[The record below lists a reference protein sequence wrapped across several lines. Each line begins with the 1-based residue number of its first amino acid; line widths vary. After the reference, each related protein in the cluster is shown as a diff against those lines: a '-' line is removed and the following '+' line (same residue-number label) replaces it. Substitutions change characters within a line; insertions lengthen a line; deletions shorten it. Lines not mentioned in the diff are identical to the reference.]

1 MRGLFL
7 CQTPAYMRLIH
18 TLAILPQFLLI
29 LPVSA
34 QWNALNAGSGNRSI
48 TTKSGAIYVAAPPA
62 GVRKSTTEGATW
74 TSANTGL
81 PLSGANVM
89 AQSVGSN
96 SAAVFCGTES
106 GVYRSTDNGAS
117 WISVN
122 GTLPASSNTIYCNR
136 IHTFND
142 AIFLVYT
149 GQLSQNGGGVF
160 RTFDNGTTWLQAF
173 SGLASNMTVN
183 MLAEYNGDLYAATS
197 TGLMRSTD
205 LGGSW
210 QMVGT
215 TNWTVQAV
223 QGQNGALVILG
234 AFGAQRSTDNGLTWT
249 ATTGYPTNNCP
260 VGSDLIRYD
269 GMFYAITKTGANGCY
284 RSSDNGATW
293 TAFND
298 GLSPQNTFAQEE
310 FHASAS
316 HLYIACAL
324 DAYRIPSTTVSV
336 EERADSRFG
345 QPFPTLFED
354 RFRIDLTA
362 LDGMGS
368 VVLID
373 PSGREAGRWTVTG
386 NGIATIERQGL
397 ASGPYLCY
405 LLAPSIEGMQ
415 PLGRVIAE

>member
-1 MRGLFL
+1 
-7 CQTPAYMRLIH
+7 MRLIN
-18 TLAILPQFLLI
+18 TLAIASQFFLI
-29 LPVSA
+29 LPVVG
-34 QWNALNAGSGNRSI
+34 QWTPLNAGSANRSI
-48 TTKSGAIYVAAPPA
+48 TTKSGAIYIAAPPS
-62 GVRKSTTEGATW
+62 GVRKSTTEGASW
-74 TSANTGL
+74 TLANTGL
-81 PLSGANVM
+81 PVSGSNVM

-106 GVYRSTDNGAS
+106 GVYRSMDNGAS
-117 WISVN
+117 WMSVN

-149 GQLSQNGGGVF
+149 GQLNQNSGGVF
-160 RTFDNGTTWLQAF
+160 RTFDNGATWLQAF

-234 AFGAQRSTDNGLTWT
+234 AFGAQRSTDNGQTWT

-260 VGSDLIRYD
+260 AGSDLIRYD
-269 GMFYAITKTGANGCY
+269 GMFYAITKTGASGCY

-293 TAFND
+293 TAYND

-310 FHASAS
+310 FHASPT
-316 HLYIACAL
+316 HLYIGCAL
-324 DAYRIPSTTVSV
+324 DAYRVPSTTVSV
-336 EERADSRFG
+336 DEFTGGIFG

-354 RFRIDLTA
+354 HFRIDLSM
-362 LDGMGS
+362 LDGSGTI
-368 VVLID
+368 VLID
-373 PSGREAGRWTVTG
+373 PSGREAGRRAVVGGGQST
-386 NGIATIERQGL
+386 IAREHL
-397 ASGPYLCY
+397 APGPYLCY
-405 LLAPSIEGMQ
+405 LTAPTLEGMQ
-415 PLGRVIAE
+415 LLGRVIAE

>member
-1 MRGLFL
+1 
-7 CQTPAYMRLIH
+7 MRLIS
-18 TLAILPQFLLI
+18 TLAIATQFFMI
-29 LPVSA
+29 LPVA
-34 QWNALNAGSGNRSI
+34 GQWTPLNAGSGNRSI
-48 TTKSGAIYVAAPPA
+48 TTKNGAIYIAAPPA
-62 GVRKSTTEGATW
+62 GVRKSTTDGASW
-74 TSANTGL
+74 VLANTGL
-81 PLSGANVM
+81 PLSGSNVM

-96 SAAVFCGTES
+96 STALFCGTES

-223 QGQNGALVILG
+223 QGQNGTLVILG
-234 AFGAQRSTDNGLTWT
+234 AFGAQRSTDNGLTWN

-269 GMFYAITKTGANGCY
+269 GLFYAITKTGASGCY

-293 TAFND
+293 TAYND

-310 FHASAS
+310 FHASHT

-324 DAYRIPSTTVSV
+324 DAYRVPSTTVNV
-336 EERADSRFG
+336 QEHANTFFG

-354 RFRIDLTA
+354 RFRIDLTV
-362 LDGMGS
+362 LEGMGS
-368 VVLID
+368 IVLID
-373 PSGREAGRWTVTG
+373 PSGREADRRTVTG
-386 NGIATIERQGL
+386 GGIVTIERQGL

-405 LLAPSIEGMQ
+405 LRSPSMDGMHL
-415 PLGRVIAE
+415 LGRVIAE